1 MKALY
6 KMFCRCGRMGDL
18 EGIFVADKEDV
29 KILVGEGIEVY
40 FGEVLGKH
48 SEIVGAIEAEEL
60 TEVTDDP
67 KVIDIF
73 EQYKLYSGFNPFNYS
88 VSNYYLDNSDDT
100 FDGTVQELV
109 DYIKAHKEKKD
120 E

>member
-6 KMFCRCGRMGDL
+6 KMYCDCGRMGSL
-18 EGIFVADKEDV
+18 EGIFVSEKEDV
-29 KILVGEGIEVY
+29 KILVEEGIEVY

-48 SEIVGAIEAEEL
+48 SEISGSIDNDEL

-67 KVIDIF
+67 KIIEIF
-73 EQYKLYSGFNPFNYS
+73 EKYNLSSGYNPFDYTANNYQIDEDS
-88 VSNYYLDNSDDT
+88 EDS

-109 DYIKAHKEKKD
+109 DYIKAHKETN
-120 E
+120 